1 MPTFAPFRAWR
12 YAPDVPLDAVLAPPY
27 DVLSPADVAALQ
39 GRDPRNIVWVDVPQ
53 GSSSTRYAE
62 AAALLSSWRS
72 AGVLVEDPEPSYTIY
87 RTRFVDATG
96 AARDLAAV
104 LGALDAG
111 GVAAGVLP
119 HERTTPKASTD
130 RLDLTRATEANL
142 SPVWGLSLAAGLSAL
157 LVAPGEVLGSV
168 VVDGVE
174 HVVERVTASDRV
186 AAITA
191 AVESESVLIADGHHR
206 YAVAGA
212 YAAEVGGA
220 GGSTATLALVG
231 ELVEEQLS
239 IAAIHRLYA
248 GVPFSALT
256 SALALGFSLVPFAG
270 DHPVIDT
277 EVLAAMTDRGALVLV
292 GPGGARWWLVPL
304 AGAFDGVR
312 SLDGAWLEAVLSD
325 EEIGRAS
332 CRERVLYT
340 V

>member
-1 MPTFAPFRAWR
+1 M
-12 YAPDVPLDAVLAPPY
+12 
-27 DVLSPADVAALQ
+27 
-39 GRDPRNIVWVDVPQ
+39 PQ

-168 VVDGVE
+168 VVEGL
-174 HVVERVTASDRV
+174 S
-186 AAITA
+186 
-191 AVESESVLIADGHHR
+191 LIH
-206 YAVAGA
+206 
-212 YAAEVGGA
+212 
-220 GGSTATLALVG
+220 
-231 ELVEEQLS
+231 
-239 IAAIHRLYA
+239 I
-248 GVPFSALT
+248 
-256 SALALGFSLVPFAG
+256 
-270 DHPVIDT
+270 
-277 EVLAAMTDRGALVLV
+277 
-292 GPGGARWWLVPL
+292 
-304 AGAFDGVR
+304 
-312 SLDGAWLEAVLSD
+312 
-325 EEIGRAS
+325 
-332 CRERVLYT
+332 
-340 V
+340 